1 MTNISIRF
9 LVAFG
14 LVIFFVACSND
25 DSSNSKDENATS
37 IGTTNSQ
44 DISMKVYDPCEMLT
58 SKDIQEIFPE
68 ASIKITTHDTKPA
81 NPLGM
86 RRCFWEASED
96 DMKFVQL
103 TISSDSESEAMKVD
117 EQFENNRKYIQN
129 VKSVSGVGDGAYYG
143 GSGLKAGAGLHA
155 LVKNKGVL
163 LGVQV
168 GLGFGNKDEQKHL
181 NIEKSIAEKVIQKL

>member
-68 ASIKITTHDTKPA
+68 ASIKITTHDMKPA

>member
-1 MTNISIRF
+1 MINSNIRF

-14 LVIFFVACSND
+14 LVICFVACSND
-25 DSSNSKDENATS
+25 DSLDSKDENATS
-37 IGTTNSQ
+37 IGATNSQ

-68 ASIKITTHDTKPA
+68 ASTKITTHDMKPA

-117 EQFENNRKYIQN
+117 KQFENNRQYIQN

>member
-14 LVIFFVACSND
+14 IFFAACSND
-25 DSSNSKDENATS
+25 DSSNSKDENVTS
-37 IGTTNSQ
+37 IGATNSQ

-68 ASIKITTHDTKPA
+68 ASIKITTHDMKPA